1 MKVPSTVYNFLFFR
15 RGGHFHRWCQS
26 DFSLECFRFVIF
38 KIHLLIKV
46 FILVT
51 QRSTNLADPVGVV
64 GSGDSSSPAVDR
76 RGVLRVPAA
85 WLMAATMVWAALD
98 LVRTTGVRSLRLGR
112 SVVGLGCWTTTT
124 GGDGDFVNKV
134 LGRMGGSIR
143 TGGDSKTSSCSSE
156 SLVSG
161 MTTSVICDGR
171 LWSWSNLASW
181 QRPVSRLRDLGT
193 PPDREPMG
201 VTHPLRAWLKNGTGK
216 CWPAEIRRWTNG
228 LMGMGRGEME
238 RDGLA
243 ARSPAEPLNNKRFC
257 HWPPGPCCCCCC
269 CCWRDERLGLGLRWV
284 QLGETAL
291 RWFLHQPKKQKTKK
305 QKKQKHEHQKV
316 N

>member
-1 MKVPSTVYNFLFFR
+1 MHKVGKVGRPLPPPL
-15 RGGHFHRWCQS
+15 
-26 DFSLECFRFVIF
+26 SLIMSIRIFTRVFVLV

-64 GSGDSSSPAVDR
+64 GSEVSSSPAMDR
-76 RGVLRVPAA
+76 RVALCVAPA
-85 WLMAATMVWAALD
+85 WLMAATMIWEALD
-98 LVRTTGVRSLRLGR
+98 LVRNTGARSRRLGR

-124 GGDGDFVNKV
+124 GGDGDLVNKV
-134 LGRMGGSIR
+134 LGRMGGSTR
-143 TGGDSKTSSCSSE
+143 TGGDSRTSSCSSE

-161 MTTSVICDGR
+161 MTTSLIRDGR
-171 LWSWSNLASW
+171 LWSRSNLASW

-193 PPDREPMG
+193 RPTRGREPMG
-201 VTHPLRAWLKNGTGK
+201 VTHPLRAWLKKGTGK
-216 CWPAEIRRWTNG
+216 CWPAEIRRWTSG

-243 ARSPAEPLNNKRFC
+243 ARSPAEPLNSRRFC
-257 HWPPGPCCCCCC
+257 HWPCCCCCC
-269 CCWRDERLGLGLRWV
+269 RDERLGLGLRWA

-291 RWFLHQPKKQKTKK
+291 RFLHRPKKK
-305 QKKQKHEHQKV
+305 QHKHQKIQSIHSDTGQTNQLDV
-316 N
+316 YH